1 MCEKLDHLRR
11 QSYRFAEQQYRRCY
25 NEHHERIR
33 PYADFDEAAVVRW
46 GRLWL
51 LTLCVGDYINGNI
64 DPGGPSFEE
73 KLDDAFTADFDR
85 VLEGMYG

>member
-1 MCEKLDHLRR
+1 MKKTIDDIRKEAYAK
-11 QSYRFAEQQYRRCY
+11 AEAHYQAFH
-25 NEHHERIR
+25 NEHGERIR
-33 PYADFDEAAVVRW
+33 PYGHFDESRVVLW

-51 LTLCVGDYINGNI
+51 LSLVLRDYMNDQI

-73 KLDDAFTADFDR
+73 MLHDANTADYDR